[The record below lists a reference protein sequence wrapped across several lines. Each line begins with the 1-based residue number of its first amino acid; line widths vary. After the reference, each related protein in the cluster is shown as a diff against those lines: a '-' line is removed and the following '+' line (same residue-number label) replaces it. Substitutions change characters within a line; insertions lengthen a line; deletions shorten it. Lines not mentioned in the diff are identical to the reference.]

1 MAQIRKLETLK
12 TAKLEGIP
20 HRQDK
25 ENIDLSGTQLKKW
38 VRVLSKYKPTPSEM
52 RVLGKGLNFAIAPS
66 AIPVKEIVTATEV
79 ACQKLDQEDAALLRN
94 EVVGILQ
101 NSKPPKPNL
110 SREEREAVKSLKEN
124 KDIVIVPADKG
135 KAVVVM
141 DKTDYV
147 EKCEKLLED
156 KDTYK
161 VIGPVNPTKKLKGR
175 LQRKLREIKKA
186 GHLDPK
192 VYDKVYPTSDATPR
206 FYATPKIHKNPL
218 KMRPIV
224 SGINSIT
231 YHLARHLADLLKPL
245 VGQSEEHIKNSLD
258 LVTKIREVT
267 LEDGEV
273 LTSFDVT
280 ALFTSVPGKE
290 VVGMAVSRA
299 EKDPTWKDRT
309 LLTPKEFGELL
320 LLVVSTTYFQ
330 YNDVIYDQ
338 TFGMAMG
345 SPLSPVLANLFM
357 EEFERKALHTA
368 PHRPKFWGRYVD
380 DTGVVN
386 RQEHEQELFDHINTQ
401 HDSIKFTIEREQD
414 NRLPMLDVMME
425 KVRVALRHC
434 GYPEWALREGE
445 NNSRKDKSSK
455 EQSKTGK
462 QEQLPA
468 SYLVLPYIH
477 GVTERLKRVYAKH
490 NVSPYSKPGFTL
502 RNALVRPKDPL
513 APGEKCGVIYKIKC
527 EECGEVYVAFCLCS
541 ANQKREHFPWLS
553 DVFPCYLLLYLTLSS
568 MANPVIYSF
577 RLPEFCRACRE
588 LCGWRT
594 NANPPAVPARRQD
607 DVEMIAITGPGR
619 GAPASE
625 LTPAQTSS
633 DGLIHQST
641 MLSHQTPK
649 QTTQADMIPG
659 PAPRTGHRGR
669 ETTAGRPFRLTV
681 RVEVHDEPPPCPDEE
696 DVPTITL
703 DTDDA
708 TAGHTLDQPP
718 PRTKIAWE

>member
-52 RVLGKGLNFAIAPS
+52 RVLGKGLNFAIAPG

-330 YNDVIYDQ
+330 YNDVIYEQ

-414 NRLPMLDVMME
+414 NRLPMLDVMMVRNPDNTITTDVFRKETHTDHYLQWSSNHPVQQKLGIVRTLMHRANTLIEDPALREAEKE

-445 NNSRKDKSSK
+445 NNSRKDKSNK
-455 EQSKTGK
+455 EQSKSGK

-468 SYLVLPYIH
+468 SYVVLPYIH

-490 NVSPYSKPGFTL
+490 NVSLYSKPGFTL

-527 EECGEVYVAFCLCS
+527 EECGEVYITRYQ
-541 ANQKREHFPWLS
+541 NRRS
-553 DVFPCYLLLYLTLSS
+553 DMNNDMNNLEQVVYVRGSISEKLEGDTEEGGVFKA
-568 MANPVIYSF
+568 M
-577 RLPEFCRACRE
+577 
-588 LCGWRT
+588 
-594 NANPPAVPARRQD
+594 
-607 DVEMIAITGPGR
+607 
-619 GAPASE
+619 
-625 LTPAQTSS
+625 
-633 DGLIHQST
+633 
-641 MLSHQTPK
+641 
-649 QTTQADMIPG
+649 
-659 PAPRTGHRGR
+659 
-669 ETTAGRPFRLTV
+669 
-681 RVEVHDEPPPCPDEE
+681 
-696 DVPTITL
+696 
-703 DTDDA
+703 
-708 TAGHTLDQPP
+708 
-718 PRTKIAWE
+718 